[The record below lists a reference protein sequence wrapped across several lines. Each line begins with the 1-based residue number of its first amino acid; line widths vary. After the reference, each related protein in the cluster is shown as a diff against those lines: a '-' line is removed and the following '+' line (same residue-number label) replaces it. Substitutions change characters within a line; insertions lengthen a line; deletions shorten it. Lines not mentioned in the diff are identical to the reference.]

1 MSHVD
6 FEGLRIQTDPEV
18 LTPRDWTAAQ
28 AHWAA
33 ELSSD
38 VPDGPVLEVCAGAGH
53 LGLLTA
59 RLTGRDL
66 VAVDLNPVAGTLVQ
80 QNAEHAGVTV
90 DVRIGDMV
98 SVLGPQE
105 YFPLMVVDPPWVR
118 SREVEGFPEDPVLA
132 IDGGDDGLRLVRAC
146 VGVVAVHLAP
156 EGAAILQ
163 VGPDQ
168 GQEAAVIARAQG
180 LVVQEVR
187 DFPRGCLLHL
197 AADAE
202 ASDEA

>member
-6 FEGLRIQTDPEV
+6 FEGLRIETDPEV

-33 ELSSD
+33 ELAAET
-38 VPDGPVLEVCAGAGH
+38 PDGPVLEVCAGAGH

-59 RLTGRDL
+59 RLAGRDL
-66 VAVDLNPVAGTLVQ
+66 VAVDLNPVAGSLIQ
-80 QNAEHAGVTV
+80 QNADHAGVTV
-90 DVRIGDMV
+90 DVRIGDMAA
-98 SVLGPQE
+98 VLGPQE

-118 SREVEGFPEDPVLA
+118 SREVESFPEDPVMA

-146 VGVVAVHLAP
+146 IGVIAVHLAP

-163 VGPDQ
+163 VAPDQ
-168 GQEAAVIARAQG
+168 GDEAGVIAKAQG
-180 LVVQEVR
+180 LVVRGVR
-187 DFPRGCLLHL
+187 GFERGCLLHV
-197 AADAE
+197 AH
-202 ASDEA
+202 SD